1 MSFIGYGN
9 ITPNSNVNPNY
20 VNVGSTNNPSNFGSN
35 EIPGTNGLPGLSG
48 AKWNVDAAASRVPGI
63 CMKGGARKI
72 KRKIKNITN
81 KYKMKGGRKTI
92 KGKIRVMKSKI
103 RSKYSKRS
111 HGRTCR
117 CKLCISRKNRSR
129 RNTRTRKH
137 MRGGYSQYQNN
148 LPMTQTYSLG
158 GVLPSSELALANPP
172 PYHVLPNCTNC
183 VDNYNHFTNSG
194 FPSPGH

>member
-1 MSFIGYGN
+1 MSFIGFGSS
-9 ITPNSNVNPNY
+9 PLNSNVNANY

-63 CMKGGARKI
+63 CMSGGARKI

-81 KYKMKGGRKTI
+81 KYKMKGGRSMKRKVRI
-92 KGKIRVMKSKI
+92 MKSKI
-103 RSKYSKRS
+103 RSKYSKRR

-117 CKLCISRKNRSR
+117 CKICNRKSR
-129 RNTRTRKH
+129 RHTRK
-137 MRGGYSQYQNN
+137 MQRGGVYSQYQNN
-148 LPMTQTYSLG
+148 LPLTQTYSLG
-158 GVLPSSELALANPP
+158 GPLSSSESALANPP
-172 PYHVLPNCTNC
+172 PQTVLPSCTNC
-183 VDNYNHFTNSG
+183 VDNYNHMTNRG

>member
-9 ITPNSNVNPNY
+9 ISPNSNVNANY

-35 EIPGTNGLPGLSG
+35 EIPGLPGLSG

-81 KYKMKGGRKTI
+81 KYKMKGGKSMKRKV
-92 KGKIRVMKSKI
+92 RVMKSKI
-103 RSKYSKRS
+103 RSKYSKRR
-111 HGRTCR
+111 HGKTCH
-117 CKLCISRKNRSR
+117 CKLCNRKSR
-129 RNTRTRKH
+129 RHTRKH

-148 LPMTQTYSLG
+148 LPLTQTYSLG
-158 GVLPSSELALANPP
+158 GPLSSSESALANPP
-172 PYHVLPNCTNC
+172 PQTVLPSCTNC
-183 VDNYNHFTNSG
+183 VDNYSHYSG
-194 FPSPGH
+194 KGFSSLGH